1 MERRKVLKLLANSL
15 PWLVTGKALAE
26 SAQHHKLKLEQQ
38 TNILESYIAG
48 LPYYQSNE
56 VVDELV
62 NEASISL
69 RREASNPH
77 DKNAIEIF
85 YKNTKLGYVPK
96 VNNVA
101 SAKLLDDKRE
111 LSAFIIDA
119 DNSTYYREVK
129 FAVYLLE
136 G

>member
-15 PWLVTGKALAE
+15 PWLVSGKALAE
-26 SAQHHKLKLEQQ
+26 SAKHHKLKLGQQ

-48 LPYYQSNE
+48 LPYYQCNE
-56 VVDELV
+56 VINELA
-62 NEASISL
+62 NATTISL

-77 DKNAIEIF
+77 DKNAIELF

-101 SAKLLDDKRE
+101 LAALLDDKRE
-111 LSAFIIDA
+111 LTACITDID
-119 DNSTYYREVK
+119 DKTYYREVK